1 MPWKK
6 KDGTIIKAGQGWTD
20 DNNIVHPSN
29 WMIWSD
35 TYKKAVGLTWEDPP
49 ASEAPFDDRFYKG
62 RKTDGTLIERGLADV
77 NEVDSDGNK
86 IIDPITN
93 QQMITKGLKTIWIE
107 KTKQDTN
114 TILSKTDWM
123 ITRKTEK
130 GTAIPDATTK
140 YRDSVRTACNTI
152 ETKINN
158 CSNLKEF
165 MALFDSPVDSDGNYT
180 GDNAPIYDF
189 PKETSE

>member
-35 TYKKAVGLTWEDPP
+35 TDKKAVGLTWEDPP
-49 ASEAPFDDRFYKG
+49 ASEAPFDNIFYWG
-62 RKTDGTLIERGLADV
+62 RQTDGTLIERSLTDV
-77 NEVDSDGNK
+77 NEVDEDDNPILDEDGN
-86 IIDPITN
+86 
-93 QQMITKGLKTIWIE
+93 QVVSKGLKTIWIE
-107 KTKQDTN
+107 KTKQTANDL
-114 TILSKTDWM
+114 LSNTDWM
-123 ITRKTEK
+123 VTRKAEK
-130 GTAIPDATTK
+130 GTAIPDATQT

-158 CSNLKEF
+158 CSNLTEF
-165 MALFDSPVDSDGNYT
+165 MALFDTPVDSDGNPT
-180 GDNAPIYDF
+180 GDNAPIYNF
-189 PKETSE
+189 PQENE

>member
-35 TYKKAVGLTWEDPP
+35 TYKKAVGLTWEDSP
-49 ASEAPFDDRFYKG
+49 ASEAPFDNRFYWG
-62 RKTDGTLIERGLADV
+62 RKKDGTLIERSLTDIK
-77 NEVDSDGNK
+77 EVDSDGK
-86 IIDPITN
+86 AILDEDGN
-93 QQMITKGLKTIWIE
+93 QVVTKGVKTIWI
-107 KTKQDTN
+107 KQTKQDTN
-114 TILSKTDWM
+114 AILSKTDWM

-165 MALFDSPVDSDGNYT
+165 MALFDTPLDSDGKPT
-180 GDNAPIYDF
+180 GNAVTNDF
-189 PKETSE
+189 PKESE

>member
-35 TYKKAVGLTWEDPP
+35 TYKKAVGLTWEDSP
-49 ASEAPFDDRFYKG
+49 ASEAPFDNRFYWG
-62 RKTDGTLIERGLADV
+62 RKKDGTLIERSLTDIK
-77 NEVDSDGNK
+77 EVDSDGK
-86 IIDPITN
+86 AILDEDGN
-93 QQMITKGLKTIWIE
+93 QVVTKGVKTIWIE

-114 TILSKTDWM
+114 AILSKTDWM
-123 ITRKTEK
+123 ITRKAEK

-165 MALFDSPVDSDGNYT
+165 MALFDSPVDSEGNYT

-189 PKETSE
+189 PKESE

>member
-1 MPWKK
+1 MPWKHN
-6 KDGTIIKAGQGWTD
+6 GRIIKVGRSWVD
-20 DNNIVHPSN
+20 DNKIRHPSN

-35 TYKKAVGLTWEDPP
+35 SAKADKDLVWEDPP
-49 ASEAPFDDRFYKG
+49 ASEAPFDNRFYWG
-62 RKTDGTLIERGLADV
+62 RKKDGSLIERSLTDIK
-77 NEVDSDGNK
+77 EVDSDGK
-86 IIDPITN
+86 AILDEDGN
-93 QQMITKGLKTIWIE
+93 QVITKGLKPIWTE
-107 KTKQDTN
+107 QTKQDTN

-165 MALFDSPVDSDGNYT
+165 MALFDSPANSD
-180 GDNAPIYDF
+180 DNAPIYDF

>member
-35 TYKKAVGLTWEDPP
+35 TYKKAVGLTWEDSP
-49 ASEAPFDDRFYKG
+49 ASEAPFDNRFYWG
-62 RKTDGTLIERGLADV
+62 RKKDGTLIERGIADV
-77 NEVDSDGNK
+77 NVVDDDGNPV
-86 IIDPITN
+86 IDPMTGKQVI
-93 QQMITKGLKTIWIE
+93 QLGLKSFWITQ
-107 KTKQDTN
+107 TKETAN
-114 TILSKTDWM
+114 TKLSKTDWM
-123 ITRKTEK
+123 ITRKAEK

-165 MALFDSPVDSDGNYT
+165 MALFDTPLDSDGKPT
-180 GDNAPIYDF
+180 GNAVINDF
-189 PKETSE
+189 PKESE

>member
-49 ASEAPFDDRFYKG
+49 ASEAPFDNRFYWG
-62 RKTDGTLIERGLADV
+62 RKKDGSLIERSLTDIK
-77 NEVDSDGNK
+77 EVDSDGK
-86 IIDPITN
+86 AILDEDGN
-93 QQMITKGLKTIWIE
+93 QVVTKGLKTIWIE

-123 ITRKTEK
+123 IIRKTEK

-165 MALFDSPVDSDGNYT
+165 IALFDSPADSD
-180 GDNAPIYDF
+180 DNAPIYDF

>member
-1 MPWKK
+1 MPWKHN
-6 KDGTIIKAGQGWTD
+6 GRTIKVGRSWVD
-20 DNNIVHPSN
+20 DNKIRHPSN

-35 TYKKAVGLTWEDPP
+35 SAKKDKGLVWENPP
-49 ASEAPFDDRFYKG
+49 ASETPFDDRFYWG
-62 RKTDGTLIERGLADV
+62 RKTDGSLIERSLTDV
-77 NEVDSDGNK
+77 KSTDEDGK
-86 IIDPITN
+86 AVIDPMTGK
-93 QQMITKGLKTIWIE
+93 QAVQLGLKSIWIT
-107 KTKQDTN
+107 KTKQTAN
-114 TILSKTDWM
+114 TLLSNTDWM
-123 ITRKTEK
+123 ITRKAEK

-165 MALFDSPVDSDGNYT
+165 MALFDSPANSD
-180 GDNAPIYDF
+180 DNAPIYDF